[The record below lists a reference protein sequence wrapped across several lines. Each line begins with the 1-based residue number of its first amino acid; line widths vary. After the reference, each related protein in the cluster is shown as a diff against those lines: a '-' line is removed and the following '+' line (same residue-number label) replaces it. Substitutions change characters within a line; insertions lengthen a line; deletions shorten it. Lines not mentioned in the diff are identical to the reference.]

1 MNEVLTQKRIEKIF
15 PDYFV
20 EICNYPQV
28 LKKKVFRCIGP
39 CRSGKCDKASFIE
52 FL

>member
-15 PDYFV
+15 PDYFDGDL
-20 EICNYPQV
+20 NYPQV

-39 CRSGKCDKASFIE
+39 AGVESVTRRR
-52 FL
+52 L